1 MTIQRTDLEFLLS
14 HFEPPALPRRIST
27 FETHGGQYP
36 AFTIEYIL
44 AEFQRA
50 REIDCKINAYRYL
63 GEKYSTSSTVAGA
76 TAATNDNGNGKG
88 NGNGNGHGKMYN
100 PNKFCKY
107 EYNEQL
113 THEDVAHQ
121 MQQKALSEAAPTFLN
136 LDIDR
141 KDFSNERTH
150 KNAVKRTINRIH
162 ELFLIPKDKSPLTS
176 LWTGGGNQIL
186 IPLEVDP
193 AKYPV
198 ANKMTLNHTIPGR
211 DLRYA
216 NLFTGSHDY
225 RFSAYHKLPANLFL
239 WFAEGYIT
247 QGEYDGGHKP
257 SVRSAMIR
265 VPGSYNSKYI
275 GKDEVG
281 SDDDLAKAEVKIEQ
295 RWDGVTRPHILF
307 LLGAFY
313 RDLGDSY
320 RKQARKQAK
329 AYRVKS
335 QAMAAQMA
343 LYRTLNKMPV
353 ADHIAAQAFG
363 EGAHSQYAHTKYWY
377 IDKLLQTPLEDF
389 RKRSV
394 DLLLAPF
401 LITVKGMS
409 DAVAETMIMNWLQR
423 CNALKP
429 LDFDA
434 EERIRS
440 KIIDM
445 RAALQT
451 SPYGFL
457 PLGEDKFR
465 AEHSDWF
472 DRVTGKKP
480 ATTRGGN

>member
-27 FETHGGQYP
+27 FESHDGQYP
-36 AFTIEYIL
+36 AFTIEYML
-44 AEFQRA
+44 AKFQRA

-63 GEKYSTSSTVAGA
+63 GEKYSTSGTVAPA
-76 TAATNDNGNGKG
+76 TTATNNS
-88 NGNGNGHGKMYN
+88 GNGHGKMYN
-100 PNKFCKY
+100 PNNFYNY

-121 MQQKALSEAAPTFLN
+121 IQQKALSEAAPTFLN
-136 LDIDR
+136 IDIDK
-141 KDFSNERTH
+141 KDFSSDRKH
-150 KNAVKRTINRIH
+150 KNAVKKTIDRIH
-162 ELFLIPKDKSPLTS
+162 ELFLIPKDKCPITS

-186 IPLEVDP
+186 IPLEVNP

-198 ANKMTLNHTIPGR
+198 ANKMTLNQTVPGR

-216 NLFTGSHDY
+216 DLFTGGHDY
-225 RFSAYHKLPANLFL
+225 RFNAYHKLPANLFL
-239 WFAEGYIT
+239 WFAEEYIT
-247 QGEYDGGHKP
+247 QGKYDGGHKP

-275 GKDEVG
+275 SEGN
-281 SDDDLAKAEVKIEQ
+281 DDNNSEEWSKAEVKIEQ
-295 RWDGVTRPHILF
+295 RWDGVTKPHILF

-313 RDLGDSY
+313 RNVGDSY
-320 RKQARKQAK
+320 KQQARKQAK
-329 AYRVKS
+329 TRRVKFR
-335 QAMAAQMA
+335 AVLAQNA
-343 LYRTLNKMPV
+343 LDRTLDKMTV
-353 ADHIAAQAFG
+353 AGHIVARAFG
-363 EGAHSQYAHTKYWY
+363 EGAYGQYAHTKYWY

-409 DAVAETMIMNWLQR
+409 DAVAEAMIMNWLQR

-451 SPYGFL
+451 SPTGFL